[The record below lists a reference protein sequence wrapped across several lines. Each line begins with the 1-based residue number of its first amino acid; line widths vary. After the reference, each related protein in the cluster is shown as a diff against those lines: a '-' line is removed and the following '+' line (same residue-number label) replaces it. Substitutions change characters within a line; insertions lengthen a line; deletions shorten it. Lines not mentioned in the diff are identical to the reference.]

1 MPQIK
6 KKYSRGNH
14 IRFMYKEL
22 SKAIMNQTRL
32 RNGYLRKRSS
42 EIRKKYSK
50 QRNYCLSLLGRTKKK
65 LLQQLRRKKLY
76 R

>member
-6 KKYSRGNH
+6 KKSSRGNH
-14 IRFMYKEL
+14 MRFMYKEL
-22 SKAIMNQTRL
+22 SKAIMNQTGL
-32 RNGYLRKRSS
+32 RNVYLRKRSS